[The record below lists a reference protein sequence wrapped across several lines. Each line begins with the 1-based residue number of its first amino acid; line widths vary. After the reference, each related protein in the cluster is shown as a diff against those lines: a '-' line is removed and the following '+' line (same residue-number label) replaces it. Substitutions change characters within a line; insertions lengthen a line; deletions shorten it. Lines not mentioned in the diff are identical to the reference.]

1 MIALV
6 LVGLV
11 AVRFLP
17 VSSLPSVDYPTIQ
30 VHTFYPGASPQ
41 VMATTVT
48 APLEVQ
54 LGEIPG
60 LAQMTSASSAGASV
74 ITLQFDLSLNLDV
87 AEQNVQ
93 EAINAANSLLPSGL
107 PAPPVYAKVNPAD
120 QPILTLAVTSKSMS
134 LTQLQ
139 DIANNRLASK
149 ISEVSGV
156 GLVTPS
162 GGNVPAVR
170 VEADPQKL
178 AGYGLNIDDLRT
190 LLANINV
197 SQPKGNFDGPDLDYT
212 INDNDQIDD
221 PKDYLNSV
229 IAYQNGSPVFLRD
242 VATVTQAAQD
252 VEQGAWVNHTPAIV
266 LNVMRQPGANVIATV
281 NQIKQQLP
289 QLLATLPQA
298 MQVEIVA
305 DSTGVIRASVTD
317 AALELVLAI
326 VLVVLVIF
334 VFLRNVPATIIPSIS
349 VPVSL
354 IGTLAVMYQLNY
366 SIDNLSL
373 MALIIATGF
382 VVDDSIVM
390 IENIVRYLEEGK
402 SRVGSR
408 ARRRRADR
416 LHHHVADDLAD
427 RGADPAAVHGRRD
440 RPAVQRIRG
449 HSRRDH
455 RDLGGGL
462 ADPRADDVRAHP
474 APQGRT
480 QPQPLR
486 ANQRRA
492 VRQDAG
498 SLRARPALGAASP
511 GPDLAGRDRDG
522 GADRDPV
529 RHHSQRACSRCRTSA

>member
-1 MIALV
+1 MNISRLFVLRPVATSLLMIALV

-17 VSSLPSVDYPTIQ
+17 ISSLPSVDYPTIQ
-30 VHTFYPGASPQ
+30 VQTFYPGASPT

-60 LAQMTSASSAGASV
+60 LQQMTSNSSAGASI
-74 ITLQFDLSLNLDV
+74 ITLQFDLSLNLDI

-93 EAINAANSLLPSGL
+93 EAINAANSLLPAGL
-107 PAPPVYAKVNPAD
+107 PAPPIYAKVNPAD

-149 ISEVSGV
+149 ISEGPGV
-156 GLVTPS
+156 GLVSPS

-178 AGYGLNIDDLRT
+178 AAYGLSIDDLRT
-190 LLANINV
+190 LLSDITL

-212 INDNDQIDD
+212 INDNDQISD
-221 PKDYLNSV
+221 PQDYLDTV
-229 IAYQNGSPVFLRD
+229 IAYQNGSPVLMRD

-252 VEQGAWVNHTPAIV
+252 IEQGAWFNGAPGII
-266 LNVMRQPGANVIATV
+266 LNVERQPGANVIKTV
-281 NQIKQQLP
+281 DQIKQQLP
-289 QLLATLPQA
+289 LLLASLPSS
-298 MQVEIVA
+298 MHVDIVA
-305 DSTGVIRASVTD
+305 DSTGVIRSSVGD
-317 AALELVLAI
+317 AFFELVLAI

-334 VFLRNVPATIIPSIS
+334 VFLRNLPATLIPSIS

-354 IGTLAVMYQLNY
+354 IGTLAVMYKLGY

-390 IENIVRYLEEGK
+390 IENIVRYLEEGMPPREAALTGAGQIGFTIL
-402 SRVGSR
+402 SLTVSLIAVLIPLLFMGGVIGRLFSEFAVTLAITISIS
-408 ARRRRADR
+408 AVVSDR
-416 LHHHVADDLAD
+416 
-427 RGADPAAVHGRRD
+427 
-440 RPAVQRIRG
+440 
-449 HSRRDH
+449 
-455 RDLGGGL
+455 
-462 ADPRADDVRAHP
+462 
-474 APQGRT
+474 
-480 QPQPLR
+480 
-486 ANQRRA
+486 
-492 VRQDAG
+492 
-498 SLRARPALGAASP
+498 
-511 GPDLAGRDRDG
+511 
-522 GADRDPV
+522 
-529 RHHSQRACSRCRTSA
+529 